1 VTSAQ
6 VNYHLPAKFDD
17 ELTLCTRGMMTGKVR
32 FRFQYE
38 IVREADNALIVSGYT
53 EHALLS
59 KETLRPVRLP
69 EWLRAG
75 MEQFEA
81 GRR

>member
-1 VTSAQ
+1 
-6 VNYHLPAKFDD
+6 
-17 ELTLCTRGMMTGKVR
+17 MMTGKVR
-32 FRFQYE
+32 FRFEYE
-38 IVREADNALIVSGYT
+38 IWRLADNALIVGGYT

-59 KETLRPVRLP
+59 KESLRPVRLP

-81 GRR
+81 SER